1 METPLG
7 VTAGNTNA
15 ALSSS
20 DESKTIGL
28 SEVKAGVLRR
38 RPIIKPYRLSAN
50 LPFDGWL

>member
-1 METPLG
+1 MKTPLG

-20 DESKTIGL
+20 DESKAIGL

-38 RPIIKPYRLSAN
+38 RPVIKPYRLSAN
-50 LPFDGWL
+50 HPFDGWL